1 MQQTAERVDLYRQRD
16 SPGLPILVGGTPFE
30 VRDNTPSDSE
40 VRVAV
45 AEITNG
51 RSAGASRMR
60 AEHLKDWLQ
69 GMHEEKDP
77 DLGAQNATAGDKWRA
92 LLQLVQAM
100 WDEGKIPPQ
109 LGWVITVFIPKGGG
123 DYRGIGLLEPIWKV
137 IEERVMDHWLEPIA
151 LHDSLHGCLN
161 GCGTGTVVIEAK
173 LTQQLSHI
181 EQAPF
186 YGVFVDLKKAFD
198 TMDRECWCLV
208 LALTIIKQRLF

>member
-1 MQQTAERVDLYRQRD
+1 MTKTQARPCFQTMEKQTAKRVDLYRRRD
-16 SPGLPILVGGTPFE
+16 APGLPESCVGGTSFD
-30 VRDNTPSDSE
+30 VMDDTPSDGE

-45 AEITNG
+45 AELTNG

-60 AEHLKDWLQ
+60 AEHLMDWLQ
-69 GMHEEKDP
+69 GMREEEDP
-77 DLGAQNATAGDKWRA
+77 DSGALNATAGDKWRA

-151 LHDSLHGCLN
+151 LHDACMAVL
-161 GCGTGTVVIEAK
+161 TGVE
-173 LTQQLSHI
+173 L
-181 EQAPF
+181 AP
-186 YGVFVDLKKAFD
+186 
-198 TMDRECWCLV
+198 W
-208 LALTIIKQRLF
+208 